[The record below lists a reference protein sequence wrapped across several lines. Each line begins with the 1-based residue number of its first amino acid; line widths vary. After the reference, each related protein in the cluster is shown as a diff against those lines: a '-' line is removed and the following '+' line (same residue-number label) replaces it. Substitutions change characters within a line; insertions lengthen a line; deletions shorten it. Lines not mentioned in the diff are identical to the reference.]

1 MVCWNQMQQLKEV
14 VAADFEG
21 ITPAEEVA
29 GCEGITP
36 YLQGKVSITN
46 PCQCCYCQVCTAGLL
61 ALCLHTASQDCIL
74 SQSHTSFHTISQT
87 KWVFG
92 HYVSQPKHLGF
103 VLGRWLD
110 ESSTTWSNYPVL
122 CRDHSIVNVCI
133 LYNVNAGQSS
143 DTNKY

>member
-1 MVCWNQMQQLKEV
+1 MLESDAADRRT

-21 ITPAEEVA
+21 ITPAEGVA

-74 SQSHTSFHTISQT
+74 SQSHTVSIQFHKQN
-87 KWVFG
+87 VFLVIMY
-92 HYVSQPKHLGF
+92 HNPNIYVLSSVDDWLKVQQPGQIIQ
-103 VLGRWLD
+103 
-110 ESSTTWSNYPVL
+110 SNVGIITLLMYV
-122 CRDHSIVNVCI
+122 
-133 LYNVNAGQSS
+133 
-143 DTNKY
+143 

>member
-14 VAADFEG
+14 VAAEFEG

-87 KWVFG
+87 K
-92 HYVSQPKHLGF
+92 
-103 VLGRWLD
+103 
-110 ESSTTWSNYPVL
+110 
-122 CRDHSIVNVCI
+122 
-133 LYNVNAGQSS
+133 
-143 DTNKY
+143 